1 MFRIQEQSNYL
12 AKIVKIDN
20 LHPIP
25 GADRIQT
32 TLVDYNSVIIGKD
45 IQIGNMVI
53 YFPVECQISSDL
65 LSYLNLYSD
74 SAQNR
79 DTTQKGF
86 FGKQGRVRC
95 VSMIKGTVKSE
106 GFIIPYDQLEDFIF
120 SIRPDGYLSAHIDQQ
135 FDYIGDVMICQKY
148 VPTPARNNGSGV
160 QFKSTNKLKN
170 ILVDNQ
176 FKFYGDTSHLKANVH
191 KFNLNDLVVITNK
204 VHGSSFIASHCLVNK
219 NLKWYEKLALRF
231 GINIPTL
238 EFGYVWSSG
247 KPKSNL
253 PKGIESK
260 TNVWKNGGNSYY
272 SEDIWRREFE
282 KIKPVLNKGY
292 TIYGEIIGQGVQ
304 GPYTYGVEGTKMLVY
319 KITVTNVDGDTVTLD
334 WFNLK
339 KFCEKHQL
347 EHVEEWYVGKL
358 DSIVPQTFESTIDAL
373 TQKFLDK
380 KTPCGNPD
388 EGICIQRLEDKE
400 WYKLKSFTFL
410 KKESEMLDTITE
422 TNE

>member
-12 AKIVKIDN
+12 AKIVRIDN
-20 LHPIP
+20 LHPILD
-25 GADRIQT
+25 ADRIQT

-45 IQIGNMVI
+45 TNIGDVVV

-160 QFKSTNKLKN
+160 QSKSTNKLKN

-219 NLKWYEKLALRF
+219 DLKWYEKLALRF

-253 PKGIESK
+253 P
-260 TNVWKNGGNSYY
+260 NS
-272 SEDIWRREFE
+272 
-282 KIKPVLNKGY
+282 L
-292 TIYGEIIGQGVQ
+292 
-304 GPYTYGVEGTKMLVY
+304 
-319 KITVTNVDGDTVTLD
+319 
-334 WFNLK
+334 LK
-339 KFCEKHQL
+339 KF
-347 EHVEEWYVGKL
+347 
-358 DSIVPQTFESTIDAL
+358 
-373 TQKFLDK
+373 
-380 KTPCGNPD
+380 
-388 EGICIQRLEDKE
+388 
-400 WYKLKSFTFL
+400 
-410 KKESEMLDTITE
+410 
-422 TNE
+422 